1 MAQKQI
7 ASIVEW
13 QVQESR
19 LVKFFYLFIIFPER
33 CRLESLQSNFNRN
46 LRFYSL

>member
-19 LVKFFYLFIIFPER
+19 LVKFFYLLFF
-33 CRLESLQSNFNRN
+33 
-46 LRFYSL
+46 LRDDVLRAFKVISTEI

>member
-19 LVKFFYLFIIFPER
+19 LVKFFYLFIIFPEMMSW
-33 CRLESLQSNFNRN
+33 EPSK
-46 LRFYSL
+46 